1 MSAPHKSEGTVSL
14 PEGDHVAA
22 RKKNPFQ
29 EPLVTE
35 LIENPNLYQKLFS
48 ESILVDETIEIFRA
62 SNAVLLG
69 PQGAGK
75 SMILNLIRYKFL
87 AQWLAN
93 EGKPPASLEGLGR
106 FLGISINLVRAN
118 FHAFG
123 RRSFSKASGRENEPN
138 LDALCAADFLNHF
151 LFRELIFALRFLGEP
166 GGRHLAAW
174 LGIQSQSISSFLK
187 EASELPC
194 WLGYYSNAGD
204 MSALLARSDERL
216 NGWRNFLNGNVDS
229 VPDEVFRTKSDVGV
243 PLHAVGNLLQKLPT
257 TGEALPLFIIIDQY
271 EVLPELNKT
280 YGTDLQRVVNTLI
293 KARDPVVFYKIGAR
307 TYDWGREL
315 RIFGAES
322 RIEVQRD
329 YIMVDLSKVL
339 MRKEDSRGWL
349 FPKFAAAVAQR
360 RALAVTD
367 SRLREEAIAD
377 MFGKWSPESEAE
389 LYFRKKTRIRMIL
402 RVVPKAYHAAILEA
416 CGDSPLDLR
425 LAGAWILQQLNR
437 KSGEAEIVARLKERP
452 WDHQWWR
459 KERIG
464 VALVQIASS
473 ANQRRRYFGWK
484 PITYLAGANISAFL
498 LICSEIWDAATKQGC
513 LPFRGSPLDPR
524 IQTQGILNA
533 ASKWLERDRNEAAGG
548 RMRYQVLS
556 RLGPAIHSKLKDD
569 YAISNPGHSGFSLR
583 ESDLSSASG
592 AKVTEFLQNAVSWA
606 IFEERVHT
614 SRNVADKAARRKW
627 YLHPLL
633 CAAFGI
639 PFIRVKEP
647 YYATVEE
654 VAAWLFS
661 SESIRFGRKVF
672 SGDLAYHT
680 KHAAIDLHQLE
691 IKFSEE

>member
-1 MSAPHKSEGTVSL
+1 MTARANNDYL
-14 PEGDHVAA
+14 AA

-35 LIENPNLYQKLFS
+35 LIEDPSLYQKLFS
-48 ESILVDETIEIFRA
+48 ESILVDETTEVFRA

-93 EGKPPASLEGLGR
+93 EGRLPGALHGLGR

-123 RRSFSKASGRENEPN
+123 RRSFSKVSGRSSEPN

-151 LFRELIFALRFLGEP
+151 LFRELILALQFLEQPKGKD
-166 GGRHLAAW
+166 LAKW
-174 LGIQSQSISSFLK
+174 LRINDGSGLK
-187 EASELPC
+187 FVAAAADLSC
-194 WLGYYSNAGD
+194 WTGYYSGRKTVPD
-204 MSALLARSDERL
+204 LLARVDERL
-216 NGWRNFLNGNVDS
+216 NSWRSFLNGNIDT
-229 VPDEVFRTKSDVGV
+229 VPDEIFKTKSEIGT
-243 PLHAVGNLLQKLPT
+243 PLHAIGNLFQEMSSSR
-257 TGEALPLFIIIDQY
+257 EALPLYIIVDQY

-339 MRKEDSRGWL
+339 MRKEDAGGWL
-349 FPKFAAAVAQR
+349 FPKFAAAVAYR
-360 RALAVTD
+360 RVSAMIGVD
-367 SRLREEAIAD
+367 SNEDKITQ
-377 MFGKWSPESEAE
+377 MFGKWSAEDEAA
-389 LYFRKKTRIRMIL
+389 LYFRTKARIPVVL
-402 RVVPKAYHAAILEA
+402 RVIPSIYHDALLKI
-416 CGDSPLDLR
+416 CGSSPLDLR
-425 LAGAWILQQLNR
+425 LAGAWVLQQLNR
-437 KSGEAEIVARLKERP
+437 KLSEAEVMKRIPEKP
-452 WDHQWWR
+452 WAHQWWR

-464 VALVQIASS
+464 VALVQIASA

-484 PITYLAGANISAFL
+484 PITFLAGANISAFL
-498 LICSEIWDAATKQGC
+498 LICSEIWDAATKQGY
-513 LPFRGSPLDPR
+513 LPLGGGALDPR
-524 IQTQGILNA
+524 VQTQGILNA
-533 ASKWLERDRNEAAGG
+533 AAKWLERDRNEAAGG

-556 RLGPAIHSKLKDD
+556 RLGPAIHSKLRNDR
-569 YAISNPGHSGFSLR
+569 ALSNPGHSGFSLR
-583 ESDLSSASG
+583 ETDLGSSQTG
-592 AKVTEFLQNAVSWA
+592 MKVNEFLQNAVSWA
-606 IFEERVHT
+606 IFEERAHT
-614 SRNVADKAARRKW
+614 SRNIADKAARRKW

-633 CAAFGI
+633 CAAFSI

-647 YYATVEE
+647 YYTTIEE

-661 SESIRFGRKVF
+661 TGPISFGRLKGTDK
-672 SGDLAYHT
+672 SQTEKNDRITDLS
-680 KHAAIDLHQLE
+680 QLE
-691 IKFSEE
+691 MRF